1 MDSGSFLL
9 RFALTWMELWKILM
23 VKLSSRYLKVYDSIL
38 FGSRFKNFCYK
49 KKINKRVNIKQ
60 SLILIVFLN
69 DLGCLLHFVISGE
82 SRGQNKGS

>member
-1 MDSGSFLL
+1 MTLFYLGLGL
-9 RFALTWMELWKILM
+9 RIS
-23 VKLSSRYLKVYDSIL
+23 VII
-38 FGSRFKNFCYK
+38 

-69 DLGCLLHFVISGE
+69 DLGCLLHLVISGE